1 MLSILDRYIT
11 RSILYSYV
19 VCAVALVGLTMVLD
33 AFSRIKDF
41 MDAAHAPGG
50 PGMGVLSVM
59 IEYYSVRLPLF
70 YHTVS
75 PAIMLSAAM
84 FCVAQLNRNNELV
97 PMRASGISL
106 FRILTPVFL
115 FAIVVTAFLAVN
127 QEKII
132 PTLVNKIKY
141 TESLLEGG
149 ATSIFDTLDLDDERG
164 NNWDIPRYKQGEDI
178 MEGTVLLKSYYPKTR
193 SRRVHVTAASGKWK
207 RTVSD
212 GVPRW
217 HLSNGTETRY
227 DENGRRLDA
236 DEGDYDPRFGEEGY
250 IVLRP
255 GDVSRDPFRIVSNFR
270 PIDITP
276 EDTSVL
282 YQGSSRLRE
291 IYAFDPS
298 RTDVAVALY
307 SRYAF
312 PLSNLVLLL
321 LGLPFVLGTE
331 SKGTFAGLAIC
342 VVICAAFY
350 GIHALCAELGKE
362 ATLSPAA
369 AAWLPIA
376 LFTPL
381 GLFLFDGVRT

>member
-1 MLSILDRYIT
+1 MSILDRYIT
-11 RSILYSYV
+11 RSIVYSYL
-19 VCAVALVGLTMVLD
+19 VCAVVLVGLTMVLD

-41 MDAAHAPGG
+41 MEAAHAPAG
-50 PGMGVLSVM
+50 PGMGMLSVM
-59 IEYYSVRLPLF
+59 VEYYSARLPVF
-70 YHTVS
+70 YYTVS

-84 FCVAQLNRNNELV
+84 FCVAQLNKNNELV

-106 FRILTPVFL
+106 FRTLTPVFL
-115 FAIVVTAFLAVN
+115 FAIVITAVLVVN
-127 QEKII
+127 QEEII
-132 PTLVNKIKY
+132 PTLVGRIKY

-149 ATSIFDTLDLDDERG
+149 ATSVFDYLDLDDDMG
-164 NNWDIPRYKQGEDI
+164 NNWDIPCFRQGEDI
-178 MEGTVLLKSYYPKTR
+178 MEGTLRLRSYYPGTR
-193 SRRVHVTAASGKWK
+193 RPRVLVTAASAKWK
-207 RTVSD
+207 RTPSD

-217 HLSNGTETRY
+217 HLSDGTETRY
-227 DENGRRLDA
+227 DENGKRLDA

-250 IVLRP
+250 TVKLPR
-255 GDVSRDPFRIVSNFR
+255 DTVDDPFHIVSNFR

-282 YQGSSRLRE
+282 YQDSSKLRE
-291 IYAFDPS
+291 ICAADPT
-298 RTDVAVALY
+298 RTDVAVVLH

-331 SKGTFAGLAIC
+331 SKGTFTGLAFC

-350 GIHALCAELGKE
+350 GVHALCAELGKE

-376 LFTPL
+376 LFGPL

>member
-106 FRILTPVFL
+106 FRTLTPVFL

-178 MEGTVLLKSYYPKTR
+178 MEGTVLLKSY
-193 SRRVHVTAASGKWK
+193 
-207 RTVSD
+207 
-212 GVPRW
+212 
-217 HLSNGTETRY
+217 
-227 DENGRRLDA
+227 
-236 DEGDYDPRFGEEGY
+236 
-250 IVLRP
+250 
-255 GDVSRDPFRIVSNFR
+255 
-270 PIDITP
+270 
-276 EDTSVL
+276 
-282 YQGSSRLRE
+282 
-291 IYAFDPS
+291 
-298 RTDVAVALY
+298 
-307 SRYAF
+307 
-312 PLSNLVLLL
+312 
-321 LGLPFVLGTE
+321 
-331 SKGTFAGLAIC
+331 
-342 VVICAAFY
+342 
-350 GIHALCAELGKE
+350 
-362 ATLSPAA
+362 
-369 AAWLPIA
+369 
-376 LFTPL
+376 
-381 GLFLFDGVRT
+381 